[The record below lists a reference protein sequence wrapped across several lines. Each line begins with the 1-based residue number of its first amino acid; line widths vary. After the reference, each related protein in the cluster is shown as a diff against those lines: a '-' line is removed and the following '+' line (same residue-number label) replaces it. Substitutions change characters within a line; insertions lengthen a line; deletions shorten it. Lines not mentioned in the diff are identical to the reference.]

1 MSWAFFLIII
11 KKLLYLFCNIFNQ
24 IIDQGLNGPCYL
36 RTHTIE
42 MKNIA
47 TLIVLLVCF
56 QTFAQRKP
64 KIKGNKSVIEVREDL
79 PPYNAIELIDDLQI
93 VLQKGSSEGYTINA
107 DDNLI
112 DVLKFKVEDS
122 TLFISSFY
130 KITSKKKLEITV
142 NYTELGS
149 ITMRDGKINM
159 KDVISSDELFVHTT
173 GPSRLELN
181 ATAPLM
187 NISMEGMSSGD
198 FNLASDSLN
207 IILKDRIDVRI
218 YAVGASNTIQMYKNA
233 SAKIEG
239 SADVLSVNL
248 FGNSNLKASKLEAL
262 NIKASLEESPNAR
275 LNALENIELSSR
287 GSSKIHLYGNAK
299 IIIHDFLNTSQL
311 HKEE

>member
-1 MSWAFFLIII
+1 
-11 KKLLYLFCNIFNQ
+11 
-24 IIDQGLNGPCYL
+24 
-36 RTHTIE
+36 

-64 KIKGNKSVIEVREDL
+64 KIKGNRSVIEVRDEL
-79 PPYNAIELIDDLQI
+79 PSYNAIELIDDLEI
-93 VLQKGSSEGYTINA
+93 VLQKGSTDGYIINA

-122 TLFISSFY
+122 TLIISSFY

-142 NYTELGS
+142 NYTDLEA

-159 KDVISSDELFVHTT
+159 KDVITSDELSVNTF

-181 ATAPLM
+181 ATAPVM

-207 IILKDRIDVRI
+207 ITLKDRIDVRI
-218 YAVGASNTIQMYKNA
+218 YAVGASNTIQMHKNA
-233 SAKIEG
+233 SAKLEG
-239 SADVLSVNL
+239 SADLFSVNL
-248 FGNSNLKASKLEAL
+248 FGNSNLKASKLEAA
-262 NIKASLEESPNAR
+262 NIKANLEESSNAR
-275 LNALENIELSSR
+275 LNALEYFELSSR
-287 GSSKIHLYGNAK
+287 GSSKTQLYGNAK
-299 IIIHDFLNTSQL
+299 IVIHDFLNTSQL
-311 HKEE
+311 SKEE